1 MVVSAGE
8 EEKTPN
14 HSEEKS
20 TIFFDMALMPLF
32 WLILLNTT
40 S

>member
-8 EEKTPN
+8 EVKTPN
-14 HSEEKS
+14 HSEGKS
-20 TIFFDMALMPLF
+20 AIFFDMALMTSL
-32 WLILLNTT
+32 WLIFLNIT